1 MLCILL
7 ALIFIILYPILG
19 IFSKSFRVNAK
30 KAISCAFKRATLRK
44 CDDDF
49 GKEFKDKFLSKLIFK
64 YPKVAKFFDKTL
76 SFWLLLIVVIN
87 IVGLIYFLVGA
98 LNLFVYDT
106 CYPTNGES
114 CSLSGEACS
123 VDSVTSP
130 SILDTIKRIPSRLK
144 TWEAKEY
151 ISETAT
157 YYKTFDN
164 SKPVALE
171 IIDPLCT
178 FCKKL
183 WGNINEAK
191 FTDRYN
197 LTYIAYPIPEGN
209 GYKFKN
215 SYVIASYMEAL
226 KKFPL
231 ANSDVQADWRLLDK
245 IFTDKKDGIDMQEVI
260 NISYSNDQ
268 TVEYIN
274 KSLKEFGYTD
284 EQIAL
289 IKSLAESS
297 TVKET
302 IKSNRDLVENKIQT
316 IKIPTIIFNGVRH
329 DRVVD
334 VEGLK

>member
-64 YPKVAKFFDKTL
+64 YPKLAKFFDKTL

-130 SILDTIKRIPSRLK
+130 TILDTIKRIPSRLK

-151 ISETAT
+151 VSETAT
-157 YYKTFDN
+157 YYKTFNN

-183 WGNINEAK
+183 WGNIKEAG
-191 FTDRYN
+191 FTERYN
-197 LTYIAYPIPEGN
+197 LTYVAYPIPEGTS
-209 GYKFKN
+209 YKFKN
-215 SYVIASYMEAL
+215 SYVIARYMEAL

-231 ANSDVQADWRLLDK
+231 ANSEVPADWKLLDK
-245 IFTDKKDGIDMQEVI
+245 VFSDKKDGIDMQEVI

-268 TVEYIN
+268 TTEYIL

-284 EQIAL
+284 EQIGL
-289 IKSLAESS
+289 IKSLAESD
-297 TVKET
+297 T
-302 IKSNRDLVENKIQT
+302 IKKSLDNQKDLVENKIQT

-334 VEGLK
+334 VQGLK

>member
-130 SILDTIKRIPSRLK
+130 SIPSRLK

>member
-64 YPKVAKFFDKTL
+64 YPRVAKFFDKTL

-123 VDSVTSP
+123 VNSTTTP
-130 SILDTIKRIPSRLK
+130 TILDTIKRIPSRLK
-144 TWEAKEY
+144 KWEAKEY
-151 ISETAT
+151 VSETAT
-157 YYKTFDN
+157 YYKVFDS
-164 SKPVALE
+164 SKPTALE
-171 IIDPLCT
+171 IIDPLCK

-183 WGNINEAK
+183 WGNIKEAG

-197 LTYIAYPIPEGN
+197 LTYIVYPIPEGTS
-209 GYKFKN
+209 YKFKN
-215 SYVIASYMEAL
+215 SYVIARYMEAL

-231 ANSDVQADWRLLDK
+231 ANSEVPSDWKLLDK
-245 IFTDKKDGIDMQEVI
+245 VFTDKKDGIEMQEVI

-268 TVEYIN
+268 TTEYIL
-274 KSLKEFGYTD
+274 KSLKEFGYSD
-284 EQIAL
+284 EQIGL
-289 IKSLAESS
+289 IKSLAESD
-297 TVKET
+297 TVKNSLDSQKD
-302 IKSNRDLVENKIQT
+302 IVENKIQT

>member
-64 YPKVAKFFDKTL
+64 YPRVAKFFDKTL

-130 SILDTIKRIPSRLK
+130 TILDTIKRIPSRLK
-144 TWEAKEY
+144 AWEAKEY
-151 ISETAT
+151 VSETAT
-157 YYKTFDN
+157 YYKAFDN
-164 SKPVALE
+164 SKPTSLE
-171 IIDPLCT
+171 IIDPLCK

-183 WGNINEAK
+183 WGNIKEAG

-197 LTYIAYPIPEGN
+197 LTYIAYPIPEGD
-209 GYKFKN
+209 GFKFKN
-215 SYVIASYMEAL
+215 SYVITSYVEAL
-226 KKFPL
+226 KSFPL
-231 ANSDVQADWRLLDK
+231 ASSEIPADWKLLDK
-245 IFTDKKDGIDMQEVI
+245 IFTDKKDGIDIQEVI

-268 TVEYIN
+268 TVEYIL

-284 EQIAL
+284 EQLLL

-297 TVKET
+297 IIKE
-302 IKSNRDLVENKIQT
+302 KVSSNKDLVENKIQT
-316 IKIPTIIFNGVRH
+316 IKIPTIIFNGARY

-334 VEGLK
+334 INGLK